1 MPIKWT
7 PEKDQTLLLKI
18 LETSSISADVKAISE
33 TWPAGEEAPTP
44 RAIQERLHKIRAIA
58 KGKGTGNF
66 KMVGTVGS
74 KASSAK
80 SSPAKATPRSTPK
93 KNGKVT
99 PGKRKR
105 KTKEAPP
112 LTFSASDEADES
124 EASKT
129 SFKSENNGTDVSE
142 DEKLVSPIKK
152 KVKAE
157 IFDDTVEASE
167 FRR

>member
-105 KTKEAPP
+105 GTKEA
-112 LTFSASDEADES
+112 DEADES

-129 SFKSENNGTDVSE
+129 SFKSENNGTDASE

-167 FRR
+167 IRR

>member
-44 RAIQERLHKIRAIA
+44 RAIQERLHKIRAMA
-58 KGKGTGNF
+58 KGKGAGNF

-74 KASSAK
+74 KAGSAK
-80 SSPAKATPRSTPK
+80 SSPAKSAPRGTPK
-93 KNGKVT
+93 KNGKT
-99 PGKRKR
+99 AGKRKR
-105 KTKEAPP
+105 GGKGD
-112 LTFSASDEADES
+112 DEADES
-124 EASKT
+124 EASET
-129 SFKSENNGTDVSE
+129 SFKSKDNGSDASD
-142 DEKLVSPIKK
+142 DEKLVLKESPAK

-157 IFDDTVEASE
+157 AADGAADTYDIRPFNMPQEV
-167 FRR
+167 